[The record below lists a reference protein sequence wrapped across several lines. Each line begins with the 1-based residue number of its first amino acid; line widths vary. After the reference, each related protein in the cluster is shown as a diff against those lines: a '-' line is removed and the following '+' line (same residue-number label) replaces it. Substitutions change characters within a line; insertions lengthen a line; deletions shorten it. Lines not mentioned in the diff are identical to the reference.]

1 MKIWIV
7 LCISGLWNS
16 GLEQI
21 FIFAVVD
28 GWLVYRK
35 SSWLPYL
42 VKNISIRGRFYF
54 STYYCTIAFQYQHML
69 SYNPCVNRKCVLFVV
84 VLIYL
89 HETVFWVMQIKLL
102 YSIILVLLLL
112 KYSSRLLHKLL
123 VRCFENVASNYLQEI
138 EVILQQMFALNHLNR
153 MHSGIT
159 LKSVWKLEKYITNIL
174 KVSMHNILFCYLI
187 LLDLYAFPSIMGF
200 ELSCIH
206 VFNSLLYSLSNELIE
221 TN

>member
-1 MKIWIV
+1 MTMKIWIV

-21 FIFAVVD
+21 FIVAVVD
-28 GWLVYRK
+28 GWLVYIK

-112 KYSSRLLHKLL
+112 KYRSRLLHKPLF
-123 VRCFENVASNYLQEI
+123 RCFENVASNYRERM
-138 EVILQQMFALNHLNR
+138 EVIRSPMFALYYLN
-153 MHSGIT
+153 SF
-159 LKSVWKLEKYITNIL
+159 
-174 KVSMHNILFCYLI
+174 MHN
-187 LLDLYAFPSIMGF
+187 F
-200 ELSCIH
+200 EIGLKTWKVH
-206 VFNSLLYSLSNELIE
+206 YPKVQNYDA
-221 TN
+221 